1 MCADMVAVRWKDE
14 SGREQQASALL
25 EDISTSG
32 ACLNLD
38 SPLPLGAGVVI
49 EYRKG
54 RFEGAVCYCFFR
66 EIGYYVGVHFKPA
79 TKWSLH
85 DYRPRHLLDL
95 RKLLTRRSGRKDEV
109 RSVAR

>member
-14 SGREQQASALL
+14 RGVEQEASALL
-25 EDISTSG
+25 DDISTSG

-38 SPLPLGAGVVI
+38 SPLPLDTSVVI

-54 RFEGAVCYCFFR
+54 RFEGSVCYCFFR

-79 TKWSLH
+79 TQWSPQQ
-85 DYRPRHLLDL
+85 YRPRHLLDL
-95 RKLLTRRSGRKDEV
+95 KKLLLRRTAAKLKS
-109 RSVAR
+109 AQ

>member
-14 SGREQQASALL
+14 SGAEQQATALL
-25 EDISTSG
+25 DDISISG

-38 SPLPLGAGVVI
+38 SPLPLGSSVVI

-54 RFEGAVCYCFFR
+54 RLEGSVCYCFFR

-79 TKWSLH
+79 TKWSPQQ
-85 DYRPRHLLDL
+85 YRPKHLLDVK
-95 RKLLTRRSGRKDEV
+95 KLLTRRTAAKLKP
-109 RSVAR
+109 AQ